1 MNKFSRLSL
10 MAKILFV
17 SIASLS
23 GLTLVLFVLYSYNAK
38 EKIINAYVG
47 KARAITL
54 TAESTRQEMENKW
67 AQGIFSL
74 ENIRSYAEQ
83 GQMEKVLSMVPVV
96 SAWNAAM
103 RKAEQGG
110 YSFRVPKFSP
120 RRPENEPDYGMDYQ
134 IEGPALKKMKAE
146 NLSEFYIVDERI
158 NAVRYFLPV
167 RLSEN
172 CMICHGDPVTSK
184 ALWGN
189 EKGIDPTGGKME
201 NWKVGEIHGAFE
213 VIQSLDQAMKETRND
228 LLKAGVVAGAGIFLV
243 MAIFYLIVSRNV
255 VRPIQYIINGL
266 DDGSGQ
272 VAEASSSVSGS
283 SQSLADGSSTQA
295 AAVEEISSALEEV
308 SSMTSQNAEN
318 ATNADQLMDR
328 ANTVVREA
336 NASMAS
342 LSQSMDTIT
351 SASEETSKIIK
362 TIDEIAFQTNLLALN
377 AAVEAARAGEAGAG
391 FAVVADEVR
400 ALALRTAEAARTT
413 TGLIEKNVT
422 STQKGT
428 RIVNKTSEE
437 FSQVMSAAKKVST
450 LVSEIAA
457 SSKEQSLGIEQV
469 NKSIS
474 EVEKVTQQSAATA
487 EESAAS
493 SEELNAQAETMSDYI
508 RVLGRIVKGGG
519 DIHKFDQ
526 MIKTGSD
533 SDKSGPKLLSG
544 GKEVSPDQIIP
555 HDEGR
560 F

>member
-1 MNKFSRLSL
+1 
-10 MAKILFV
+10 
-17 SIASLS
+17 
-23 GLTLVLFVLYSYNAK
+23 
-38 EKIINAYVG
+38 
-47 KARAITL
+47 
-54 TAESTRQEMENKW
+54 
-67 AQGIFSL
+67 
-74 ENIRSYAEQ
+74 
-83 GQMEKVLSMVPVV
+83 
-96 SAWNAAM
+96 
-103 RKAEQGG
+103 
-110 YSFRVPKFSP
+110 
-120 RRPENEPDYGMDYQ
+120 
-134 IEGPALKKMKAE
+134 
-146 NLSEFYIVDERI
+146 
-158 NAVRYFLPV
+158 
-167 RLSEN
+167 
-172 CMICHGDPVTSK
+172 
-184 ALWGN
+184 
-189 EKGIDPTGGKME
+189 
-201 NWKVGEIHGAFE
+201 
-213 VIQSLDQAMKETRND
+213 
-228 LLKAGVVAGAGIFLV
+228 
-243 MAIFYLIVSRNV
+243 
-255 VRPIQYIINGL
+255 
-266 DDGSGQ
+266 
-272 VAEASSSVSGS
+272 
-283 SQSLADGSSTQA
+283 
-295 AAVEEISSALEEV
+295 
-308 SSMTSQNAEN
+308 MTSQNAEN